1 MKQANIVKIR
11 MKYRGHLSVVA
22 MACWS
27 LVWWWWWWRHDP
39 HLITFRA
46 WHFRYVSCAVQPAAR
61 HQPVVAAHFL
71 QIIDLCKDV
80 WTLSILGICPP
91 TSCHKQQMAVFNYFS
106 CFVACRNITKV
117 ESDPLKWES
126 HKISRQKKNGTSL
139 MSSAKIPENDYPLA
153 LRHLLKRRKI
163 PAFSLQPISPF
174 LGLCDHLTSAV
185 TSVGEVPV
193 SDVNKVWNALKCYNL
208 HPDPCWLATRECRKG
223 RWSEVSF
230 GGQTLLMQHHVGWT
244 IYIIESYF
252 VPSSPPPPSLPAPDR
267 CHLLTHSHF

>member
-1 MKQANIVKIR
+1 M
-11 MKYRGHLSVVA
+11 YELFP
-22 MACWS
+22 S
-27 LVWWWWWWRHDP
+27 LVFALLLLAISNRWQFW
-39 HLITFRA
+39 II
-46 WHFRYVSCAVQPAAR
+46 
-61 HQPVVAAHFL
+61 FL
-71 QIIDLCKDV
+71 
-80 WTLSILGICPP
+80 
-91 TSCHKQQMAVFNYFS
+91 F
-106 CFVACRNITKV
+106 FVACRNIVEKV

-223 RWSEVSF
+223 RWSIKALV
-230 GGQTLLMQHHVGWT
+230 GKPYWCCTTCTTLVGQFT
-244 IYIIESYF
+244 
-252 VPSSPPPPSLPAPDR
+252 
-267 CHLLTHSHF
+267 

>member
-1 MKQANIVKIR
+1 M
-11 MKYRGHLSVVA
+11 VVV
-22 MACWS
+22 M
-27 LVWWWWWWRHDP
+27 
-39 HLITFRA
+39 
-46 WHFRYVSCAVQPAAR
+46 AAR
-61 HQPVVAAHFL
+61 PSSDNIPSLTFQIRLVCRGSQPIVAAHFL
-71 QIIDLCKDV
+71 QIIDICKDV

-230 GGQTLLMQHHVGWT
+230 GGQTLQMPHHVGWT
-244 IYIIESYF
+244 IYMHYRILFCPELSTASLLARPWPLPLADTF
-252 VPSSPPPPSLPAPDR
+252 SFLEFLGPPSWRGAAVAPYI
-267 CHLLTHSHF
+267 SPSIN

>member
-1 MKQANIVKIR
+1 MVVVMAARLSSDNIPSLTFQIR
-11 MKYRGHLSVVA
+11 LVCRA
-22 MACWS
+22 ARQWAPACSGSLFPPDYWS
-27 LVWWWWWWRHDP
+27 LQRCMNSFHPWYLP
-39 HLITFRA
+39 S
-46 WHFRYVSCAVQPAAR
+46 Y
-61 HQPVVAAHFL
+61 FL
-71 QIIDLCKDV
+71 AISNSWQFEL
-80 WTLSILGICPP
+80 
-91 TSCHKQQMAVFNYFS
+91 FFF
-106 CFVACRNITKV
+106 FVAWRNITKV

-208 HPDPCWLATRECRKG
+208 HPDPCWLLPESVEKG
-223 RWSEVSF
+223 GEVK
-230 GGQTLLMQHHVGWT
+230 
-244 IYIIESYF
+244 
-252 VPSSPPPPSLPAPDR
+252 
-267 CHLLTHSHF
+267 

>member
-1 MKQANIVKIR
+1 MVVVMAARPSSDNIPSLTFQIR
-11 MKYRGHLSVVA
+11 
-22 MACWS
+22 
-27 LVWWWWWWRHDP
+27 LVCR
-39 HLITFRA
+39 
-46 WHFRYVSCAVQPAAR
+46 AAR
-61 HQPVVAAHFL
+61 HQAPACSGSSFPPDYWSL
-71 QIIDLCKDV
+71 QRCMN

-230 GGQTLLMQHHVGWT
+230 GGQT
-244 IYIIESYF
+244 
-252 VPSSPPPPSLPAPDR
+252 
-267 CHLLTHSHF
+267 